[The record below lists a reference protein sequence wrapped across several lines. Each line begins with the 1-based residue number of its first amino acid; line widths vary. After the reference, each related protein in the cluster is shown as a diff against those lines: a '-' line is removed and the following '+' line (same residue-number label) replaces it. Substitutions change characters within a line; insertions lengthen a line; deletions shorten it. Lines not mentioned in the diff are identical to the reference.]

1 MYLWTVCCW
10 FIVTGSSVLICA
22 CCQAT
27 FSRPPGSG
35 WTPVRYDSWRRS
47 RELWKSVMA
56 NFQYSKGYLIKEV
69 TEKKVIVDQEKE
81 TRRWWEG
88 IRVQLM
94 CCTSLCSLVSPLQSQ
109 EKNND
114 ASSGD
119 RAEQVLFSELL
130 PQGENVPFIPSL
142 SSRMCTPL
150 NSSNSRMRM
159 SFCCLQAC
167 SYFSLMYIPFRQIS
181 HHTCADKW
189 KWHLNV
195 IRVQLYIDLIDCIL
209 NKKRTKTDWIIWH
222 FMTAALCT

>member
-56 NFQYSKGYLIKEV
+56 NFQYSKGYLIKEL

-119 RAEQVLFSELL
+119 WELSRCCSVNFYL
-130 PQGENVPFIPSL
+130 RE
-142 SSRMCTPL
+142 RMCRL
-150 NSSNSRMRM
+150 FLLSV
-159 SFCCLQAC
+159 QE
-167 SYFSLMYIPFRQIS
+167 
-181 HHTCADKW
+181 CA
-189 KWHLNV
+189 L
-195 IRVQLYIDLIDCIL
+195 L
-209 NKKRTKTDWIIWH
+209 
-222 FMTAALCT
+222 